1 MSHRQSNEIV
11 KDVNVNDISIFNSNE
26 ISNAFNEHFSAIGP
40 RLARE
45 IPLTSD
51 EESIY
56 LKNIITENFCLRPT
70 TTRDVFTHL
79 NKLSKTKGTG
89 LDNISARLIR

>member
-1 MSHRQSNEIV
+1 MLLSTRLTLIV
-11 KDVNVNDISIFNSNE
+11 YSKHNVST
-26 ISNAFNEHFSAIGP
+26 IGL

-56 LKNIITENFCLRPT
+56 LNNIPENYNKLCFRLT
-70 TTRDVFTHL
+70 TTSVFFTHL
-79 NKLSKTKGTG
+79 NGFSKTKATG
-89 LDNISARLIR
+89 LDNISARLIRECTDIISGPL